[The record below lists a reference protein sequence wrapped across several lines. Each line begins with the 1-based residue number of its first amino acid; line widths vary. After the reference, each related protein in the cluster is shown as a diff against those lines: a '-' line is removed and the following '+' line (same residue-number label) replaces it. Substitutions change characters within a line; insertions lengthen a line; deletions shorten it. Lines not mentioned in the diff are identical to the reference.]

1 MEFVIA
7 LSLKVVLVQ
16 NFTLRSAKPC
26 NNIKILLS
34 KQAAPPFFNSISTKI
49 VNKKKKACWQ
59 WIHIRNTEYKNP
71 STFIFHF
78 RSLIYGILLYIGKT
92 EKKMNV

>member
-7 LSLKVVLVQ
+7 SLKVVLVQ

-49 VNKKKKACWQ
+49 VNKKKKESLLAVD
-59 WIHIRNTEYKNP
+59 TYKK
-71 STFIFHF
+71 
-78 RSLIYGILLYIGKT
+78 Y
-92 EKKMNV
+92 EV

>member
-7 LSLKVVLVQ
+7 SLKVVLVQ

-49 VNKKKKACWQ
+49 VNKKKKKACWQ
-59 WIHIRNTEYKNP
+59 WIHIRNTKYKNP
-71 STFIFHF
+71 SAFIFHF
-78 RSLIYGILLYIGKT
+78 RSLIYGIPLYIG
-92 EKKMNV
+92 N